1 MYKLKNKKHI
11 FYIFILILLLPQTLL
26 WSQTNITQKFK
37 DKNIIKKITILDTPL
52 PNTPHIIQYFSFF
65 CISCYNLEYKH
76 KLSLHITKKTNK
88 KINLIH
94 INLINN
100 KDNQTISKLWIL
112 TKWLKLENTEQIS
125 KMIFFYIHNKPI
137 NIKKI
142 LNNYIKLTKINKH
155 LLTKLLENNK
165 LITNQMEDDH
175 KLFNYLN
182 QNTLPIFLIKG
193 QYIIGDKIQA
203 SSYEDYIKQC
213 IKIINF
219 IYQKN
224 K

>member
-1 MYKLKNKKHI
+1 
-11 FYIFILILLLPQTLL
+11 
-26 WSQTNITQKFK
+26 
-37 DKNIIKKITILDTPL
+37 
-52 PNTPHIIQYFSFF
+52 
-65 CISCYNLEYKH
+65 
-76 KLSLHITKKTNK
+76 
-88 KINLIH
+88 
-94 INLINN
+94 
-100 KDNQTISKLWIL
+100 
-112 TKWLKLENTEQIS
+112 
-125 KMIFFYIHNKPI
+125 MIFFYIHNKPI